1 MHDLSVKDMLKAGV
15 HFGHQTSRWHPKMR
29 PYIFGERNGIH
40 VIDLEKT
47 QQAFS
52 TALDYIQK
60 LAAEKKIILFV
71 GTKRQAKELVRNA
84 AEKINMPH
92 LTERWIGG
100 YLTNFEVVSR
110 LPQRLVKLKKDMQ
123 EGRLEKYTKKERLD
137 FQKEIER
144 LEFLV
149 GGVQNLTRLPDAI
162 FLLDIKEEKTAL
174 REAQRRGIPIIAVC
188 DTNVNPDGI
197 AYPIPAN
204 DDATKAIAYILDN
217 IVAAF
222 QVAQQKES

>member
-1 MHDLSVKDMLKAGV
+1 MHDLSVKEMLKAGV

-40 VIDLEKT
+40 IIDLERT
-47 QQAFS
+47 QVAFS
-52 TALDYIQK
+52 AALDYIQK

-71 GTKRQAKELVRNA
+71 GTKRQAKELVRQA
-84 AEKINMPH
+84 ADKINMPH
-92 LTERWIGG
+92 LTERWLGG
-100 YLTNFEVVSR
+100 FLTNFEVVSK
-110 LPQRLVKLKKDMQ
+110 LPQRLVKLKKDMA

-162 FLLDIKEEKTAL
+162 FILDVKEEKTAF

-188 DTNVNPDGI
+188 DTNTNPDGV

-204 DDATKAIAYILDN
+204 DDATKSIAYILDN

-222 QVAQQKES
+222 QVASKES